1 MRNFFYE
8 YFVPKIQIN
17 EFIEGHKIFIERH
30 EKLPD
35 FSIPRAIYFKSC

>member
-1 MRNFFYE
+1 MLELFYE

-35 FSIPRAIYFKSC
+35 FSITRTIYFKSC